1 MTVEAMRRKRYILT
15 NRAAIDLRE
24 ARAWSRVRWGKDLTN
39 RYFDDLHKGAQYIA
53 EHHAA
58 LRGRHDLAGGTALL
72 LHAVREHY
80 LVYEPLDDR
89 YVVIVAVIRQGRD
102 IPAILQKWA
111 APIRRELTD
120 IRAAIESGKIALP
133 TSRGRPSRKKK

>member
-1 MTVEAMRRKRYILT
+1 MRRKRYILT

-24 ARAWSRVRWGKDLTN
+24 ARAWSRARWGKELTN
-39 RYFDDLHKGAQYIA
+39 RYFDDLHEGAQYIA
-53 EHHAA
+53 EHHAS

-80 LVYEPLDDR
+80 LIYEPLDDR
-89 YVVIVAVIRQGRD
+89 YIVIVAVIRQRRD

-120 IRAAIESGKIALP
+120 IRAAIESRKIALP
-133 TSRGRPSRKKK
+133 TSRGRPSRKKR